1 MEILTLLATAKEAG
15 FELGSMITLV
25 GIYWRLE
32 SAAKKRDK
40 AMVAKNDERWNKLI
54 STLDTHN
61 AINEERNQ
69 KNEERNQKN
78 EERFTKI
85 ETHIGLK

>member
-1 MEILTLLATAKEAG
+1 MMAELFALFTQARDAG
-15 FELGSMITLV
+15 FEFGSMMTLV

-40 AMVAKNDERWNKLI
+40 AMTEKNDARWGQLI
-54 STLDTHN
+54 STLDSHSKT
-61 AINEERNQ
+61 
-69 KNEERNQKN
+69 N

-85 ETHIGLK
+85 ETHIGLKK